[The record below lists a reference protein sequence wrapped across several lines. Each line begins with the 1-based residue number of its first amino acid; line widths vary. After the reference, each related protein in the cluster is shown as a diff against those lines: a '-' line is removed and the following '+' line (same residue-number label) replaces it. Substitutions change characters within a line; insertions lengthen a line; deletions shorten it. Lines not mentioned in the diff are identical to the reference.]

1 MKIKLCVK
9 KNKQWKVVLVG
20 IVLALLVTACAP
32 DKSAEP
38 ITNGYI
44 EEEVQFIFGDLTLY
58 GVLTLPDK
66 EGPFPAIVLV
76 SGSGSSSGEPRD
88 GVDSG
93 VHILHAQRFVA
104 DGFAVLRYDPPG
116 IGKSTGVYENASI
129 EKRVEET
136 HAAVSYLL
144 SRSDILPKHI
154 GLWGGS
160 QGCWVIAMTA
170 ANYPA
175 EIAFIISV
183 SGAAVSPAEQ
193 QVYSVISQ
201 SKALGMS
208 EESITKATIFAK
220 LLIDMSL
227 QDMQLY
233 EETNRADAVSLGE
246 GPWNTFM
253 QLVYDSDNMDP
264 NQKLQEIIA
273 VLESVQ
279 DEGWTTYLFLKNMY
293 IPALKSITPEQLVA
307 QSQSSAESLL
317 IEPKEFL
324 TRVTCPVLAI
334 WGEKDPL
341 MPATQSA
348 ELFRQYLTEAGND
361 QVEIVIFPNADHSIN
376 GLITAYWE
384 TISDWLNKLNKE

>member
-1 MKIKLCVK
+1 MKIKSCI
-9 KNKQWKVVLVG
+9 KNNEQWKVALVG
-20 IVLALLVTACAP
+20 ILSVFLVTACAP
-32 DKSAEP
+32 EKSAEQIP
-38 ITNGYI
+38 NGYI
-44 EEEVQFIFGDLTLY
+44 EEEVEFIFGDLTLY

-66 EGPFPAIVLV
+66 EGPFPAIILV

-88 GVDSG
+88 GVDSEA
-93 VHILHAQRFVA
+93 HILHAHEFVKE
-104 DGFAVLRYDPPG
+104 GFAVLRYDPPG
-116 IGKSTGVYENASI
+116 IGKSSGVYENASLG
-129 EKRVEET
+129 KRVEEV

-144 SRSDILPKHI
+144 SRSDIQSKRI

-175 EIAFIISV
+175 DISFIISV
-183 SGAAVSPAEQ
+183 SGAAVSPADQ
-193 QVYSVISQ
+193 QLYSVVSQ

-208 EESITKATIFAK
+208 EENITKASIFAR
-220 LLIDMSL
+220 LLIDMSF
-227 QDMQLY
+227 QDTYLY
-233 EETNRADAVSLGE
+233 EEINQVDAVSLGE

-264 NQKLQEIIA
+264 IQKLQEIIA

-279 DEGWTTYLFLKNMY
+279 DEGWTTYLYLKNMY
-293 IPALKSITPEQLVA
+293 IPALKSITPEQLVE

-324 TRVTCPVLAI
+324 TRVKCPVLAI

-341 MPATQSA
+341 LPAARSA
-348 ELFRQYLTEAGND
+348 ELFHQYLTEAGNS
-361 QVEIVIFPNADHSIN
+361 QVEIVIIPNANHSIN

-384 TISDWLNKLNKE
+384 TISDWLNALY